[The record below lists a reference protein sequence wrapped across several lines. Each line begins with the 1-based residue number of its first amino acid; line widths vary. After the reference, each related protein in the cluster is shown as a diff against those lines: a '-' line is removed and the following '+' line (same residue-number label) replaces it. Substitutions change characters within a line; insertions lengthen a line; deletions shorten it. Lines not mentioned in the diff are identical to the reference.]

1 MTTDAAPAPAVA
13 PVVDPPVSQLDF
25 LRLGV
30 RFTVPQTRAGTA
42 SCPSN
47 PDIRRW
53 LSEQVTRRCLLLAN
67 GLDAACAVV
76 ETERRAKQ
84 LPFVKR
90 ETHSGTSY
98 VLPTGVCETCGGEMA
113 SVVVRSGK
121 TYLSTASR
129 GGMCELCCLA
139 RRKNLLAEAAAR
151 TAIEEKKS
159 A

>member
-1 MTTDAAPAPAVA
+1 MTQDSVAAPVA
-13 PVVDPPVSQLDF
+13 PIAPTTPVSQLDF

-42 SCPSN
+42 SCPPN

-53 LSEQVTRRCLLLAN
+53 LSEQVTRRCVLLAS
-67 GLDAACAVV
+67 GLNAACALVDD
-76 ETERRAKQ
+76 ERRAKG

-90 ETHSGTSY
+90 ETRSGTSY

-139 RRKNLLAEAAAR
+139 RRKNLLVEAAAR
-151 TAIEEKKS
+151 AVAREKQ
-159 A
+159 